1 MELERLQQ
9 SWNAFGE
16 QDPLWAILTIPDR
29 RGGRWDVDEF
39 LATGREEVDEVVQ
52 ELADRG
58 VSIRRGRALD
68 FGCGVGRLTQALAGH
83 FDSVDGVD
91 VAASMIAGASRL
103 NPNPGR
109 VRFHHNGAPDLR
121 MFDDES
127 FDFVLSLIVLQ
138 HMEPGLMVGYMREF
152 LRVLRP
158 GGVAFFNVPESF
170 KRGEELPPQAWR
182 AELAL
187 IGDLPQVAPGTST
200 KVSVRVRN
208 TSPEAWPASA
218 YVHLADRWRRDDGAI
233 VDGTN
238 GWAAIGE
245 HVDPGGEAELHLH
258 VVPPGPSGDYVLILD
273 LVQDQ
278 IGWFGDRGSTP
289 LEFPVVVAE
298 SEPVTNG
305 GPGPDDNE
313 RNDTEPG
320 AAPTM
325 EMYVMSRDEV
335 VGALEEAGG
344 LVLDVVPKDRCG
356 ATIPSLD
363 YIVSRPVVQ
372 PYSRRIG
379 RRSGASERPGQV
391 RHALEVMADR
401 ADLVRFPLTSH
412 RGRLG
417 RITVSARTA
426 LRRAM
431 LEVLNRQ
438 TEFNRAG
445 TELVGGLESQV
456 RALETTVNDQA
467 DQLAKADERI
477 RSLER
482 ALPDADTAA
491 GHEE

>member
-1 MELERLQQ
+1 MELERLQRE
-9 SWNAFGE
+9 WNAFGE
-16 QDPLWAILTIPDR
+16 EDPLWAILTEPSR
-29 RGGRWDVDEF
+29 RGGRWDVEEF
-39 LATGREEVDEVVQ
+39 LATGREEVDEVLA
-52 ELADRG
+52 ELADHG
-58 VSIRRGRALD
+58 LSVKRGRALD

-91 VAASMIAGASRL
+91 VAASMITGAQRL

-170 KRGEELPPQAWR
+170 TRGEELPAQAWR
-182 AELAL
+182 ADLTL
-187 IGDLPQVAPGTST
+187 IDDLPQLSPGTSA
-200 KVSVRVRN
+200 KVSAKVRN
-208 TSPEAWPASA
+208 TSTERWPTSA
-218 YVHLADRWRRDDGAI
+218 YVHLADRWKRPDGVI

-238 GWAAIGE
+238 GWAAIGK
-245 HVDPGGEAELHLH
+245 DLAPGEEVELHLH
-258 VVPPGPSGDYVLILD
+258 VVPPRDSGDYVLMLD
-273 LVQDQ
+273 LVQDS
-278 IGWFGDRGSTP
+278 IGWFGDRGSSP
-289 LEFPVVVAE
+289 LEFPVVVPQSKPA
-298 SEPVTNG
+298 PNG
-305 GPGPDDNE
+305 TTRTADIEG
-313 RNDTEPG
+313 NDAEPG

-325 EMYVMSRDEV
+325 EMYVMSREEV
-335 VGALEEAGG
+335 VGALEEAGA

-372 PYSRRIG
+372 PYSRRMG
-379 RRSGASERPGQV
+379 RRSGAPDRPGQV

-401 ADLVRFPLTSH
+401 ADLVRFPLSTH

-417 RITVSARTA
+417 RITVSAREA

-431 LEVLNRQ
+431 LEVLHRQ
-438 TEFNRAG
+438 SEFNRAG
-445 TELVGGLESQV
+445 TDLIGGLESQV
-456 RALETTVNDQA
+456 RTLEATVNDQA

-482 ALPDADTAA
+482 AVGDIDRAA
-491 GHEE
+491 GGER